1 MSTWYN
7 SENNTIPMFYDQKMV
22 NEIDTAKFADV
33 GCNCNYTGFW
43 IKNSIG
49 HKFLSI
55 NCVFLSIEKTK

>member
-33 GCNCNYTGFW
+33 GC
-43 IKNSIG
+43 IIG
-49 HKFLSI
+49 AHQLYY
-55 NCVFLSIEKTK
+55 NNTLLTKM